1 MFSIYLYMLLLSHPV
16 YISTMS
22 ISIID
27 KKINF
32 VMKLYLDDIE
42 DALRLKNGF
51 SISIDE
57 NQKLNSNY
65 EYVEKYISENFK
77 VYFNSEKV
85 DLIFLEKKIINDVLE
100 LKTNIQFEDK
110 IINIKIKNKILLDV
124 YDNQSN
130 IVFIKNLEK
139 KYYYKFDISNTEKNI
154 NY

>member
-1 MFSIYLYMLLLSHPV
+1 MLLLSHPV

-27 KKINF
+27 KKIDF

-100 LKTNIQFEDK
+100 LKTSIQFEDK

-139 KYYYKFDISNTEKNI
+139 KKYYKFDISNTEKNI

>member
-1 MFSIYLYMLLLSHPV
+1 MLLLSHPV

-27 KKINF
+27 KKIDF

-57 NQKLNSNY
+57 NQKLNLNY

>member
-1 MFSIYLYMLLLSHPV
+1 
-16 YISTMS
+16 MS
-22 ISIID
+22 ISITG
-27 KKINF
+27 KKIDF
-32 VMKLYLDDIE
+32 VMKLYFDDIE

-57 NQKLNSNY
+57 NRKLNSNY
-65 EYVEKYISENFK
+65 EYVEEYISENFK
-77 VYFNSEKV
+77 IYFNSEKV
-85 DLIFLEKKIINDVLE
+85 DLIFLDKKIINDVLE
-100 LKTNIQFEDK
+100 LKTSIQFEDK

-139 KYYYKFDISNTEKNI
+139 KKYYKFDISNTEKNI

>member
-1 MFSIYLYMLLLSHPV
+1 
-16 YISTMS
+16 
-22 ISIID
+22 
-27 KKINF
+27 
-32 VMKLYLDDIE
+32 MKLYFDDIE

-51 SISIDE
+51 SISIDK

-65 EYVEKYISENFK
+65 EYVEEYISENFK
-77 VYFNSEKV
+77 IYFNSEKV
-85 DLIFLEKKIINDVLE
+85 DLIFLDKKIINDVLE
-100 LKTNIQFEDK
+100 LKTSIQFEDK

-139 KYYYKFDISNTEKNI
+139 KKYYKFDISNTEKNI

>member
-1 MFSIYLYMLLLSHPV
+1 
-16 YISTMS
+16 MS
-22 ISIID
+22 ISITC
-27 KKINF
+27 KKIDF
-32 VMKLYLDDIE
+32 VMKLYFDDIE

-65 EYVEKYISENFK
+65 EYVEEYISENFK
-77 VYFNSEKV
+77 IYFNSEKV
-85 DLIFLEKKIINDVLE
+85 DLIFLDKKIINDVLE
-100 LKTNIQFEDK
+100 LKTSIQFEDK

-139 KYYYKFDISNTEKNI
+139 KYYYKFDISNIEKNI

>member
-1 MFSIYLYMLLLSHPV
+1 
-16 YISTMS
+16 MS
-22 ISIID
+22 ISITG
-27 KKINF
+27 KKIDF
-32 VMKLYLDDIE
+32 VMKLYFDDIE

-65 EYVEKYISENFK
+65 EYVEEYISENFK
-77 VYFNSEKV
+77 IYFNSEKV
-85 DLIFLEKKIINDVLE
+85 DLIFLDKKIINDVLE
-100 LKTNIQFEDK
+100 LKTSIQFEDK

-130 IVFIKNLEK
+130 IVFIKNLENK
-139 KYYYKFDISNTEKNI
+139 KYYKFDISNTEKNI

>member
-1 MFSIYLYMLLLSHPV
+1 
-16 YISTMS
+16 MS
-22 ISIID
+22 ISITG
-27 KKINF
+27 KKIDF
-32 VMKLYLDDIE
+32 VMKLYFDDIE

-51 SISIDE
+51 SISIDK

-65 EYVEKYISENFK
+65 EYVEEYISENFK
-77 VYFNSEKV
+77 IYFNSEKV
-85 DLIFLEKKIINDVLE
+85 DLIFLDKKIINDVLE
-100 LKTNIQFEDK
+100 LKTSIQFEDK

-139 KYYYKFDISNTEKNI
+139 KKYYKFAISNTEKNI

>member
-1 MFSIYLYMLLLSHPV
+1 MLLLSHPV

-27 KKINF
+27 KKIDF

-65 EYVEKYISENFK
+65 EYVEEYISENFK

>member
-1 MFSIYLYMLLLSHPV
+1 MLLLSHPV

-27 KKINF
+27 KKIDF

-85 DLIFLEKKIINDVLE
+85 DLVFLEKKIINDVLE

>member
-1 MFSIYLYMLLLSHPV
+1 MLLLSHPV

-27 KKINF
+27 KKIDF

-100 LKTNIQFEDK
+100 LKTSIQFEDI

>member
-1 MFSIYLYMLLLSHPV
+1 MLLLSHPV

-27 KKINF
+27 KKIDF

>member
-1 MFSIYLYMLLLSHPV
+1 MSIY
-16 YISTMS
+16 ITG
-22 ISIID
+22 
-27 KKINF
+27 KKIDF
-32 VMKLYLDDIE
+32 VMKLYFDDIE

-65 EYVEKYISENFK
+65 EYVEEYISENFK
-77 VYFNSEKV
+77 IYFNSEKV
-85 DLIFLEKKIINDVLE
+85 DLIFLDKKIINDVLE
-100 LKTNIQFEDK
+100 LKTSIQFEDK

-124 YDNQSN
+124 YDNQLN

-139 KYYYKFDISNTEKNI
+139 KKYYKFDISNTEKNI

>member
-1 MFSIYLYMLLLSHPV
+1 
-16 YISTMS
+16 
-22 ISIID
+22 
-27 KKINF
+27 
-32 VMKLYLDDIE
+32 MKLYFDDIE

-65 EYVEKYISENFK
+65 EYVEEYISENFK

-100 LKTNIQFEDK
+100 LETSIQFENK

>member
-1 MFSIYLYMLLLSHPV
+1 MLLLSHPV

-27 KKINF
+27 KKIDF

-65 EYVEKYISENFK
+65 EYVEEYISENFK

-85 DLIFLEKKIINDVLE
+85 ELIFLEKKIINDVLE

>member
-1 MFSIYLYMLLLSHPV
+1 
-16 YISTMS
+16 MS
-22 ISIID
+22 ISITD
-27 KKINF
+27 KKIDF
-32 VMKLYLDDIE
+32 VMKLYFDDIE

-65 EYVEKYISENFK
+65 EYVEEYISENFK

-100 LKTNIQFEDK
+100 LKTSIQFEDK

-139 KYYYKFDISNTEKNI
+139 KKYYKFDISNTEKNI

>member
-1 MFSIYLYMLLLSHPV
+1 MN
-16 YISTMS
+16 
-22 ISIID
+22 ISITN
-27 KKINF
+27 KKIDF

-65 EYVEKYISENFK
+65 EYVEEYISENFK

-85 DLIFLEKKIINDVLE
+85 ELIFLEKKIINDVLE
-100 LKTNIQFEDK
+100 LKTSIQFEDQ
-110 IINIKIKNKILLDV
+110 IINIKIKILLDV

-139 KYYYKFDISNTEKNI
+139 KNYYKFDISNTEKNI

>member
-1 MFSIYLYMLLLSHPV
+1 
-16 YISTMS
+16 
-22 ISIID
+22 
-27 KKINF
+27 
-32 VMKLYLDDIE
+32 MKLYFDDIE

-65 EYVEKYISENFK
+65 EYVEEYISENFK
-77 VYFNSEKV
+77 IYFNSEKV
-85 DLIFLEKKIINDVLE
+85 DLIFLDKKIINDVLE
-100 LKTNIQFEDK
+100 LKTSIQFEDK

-124 YDNQSN
+124 YDNQLN

-139 KYYYKFDISNTEKNI
+139 KKYYKFDISNTEKNI

>member
-1 MFSIYLYMLLLSHPV
+1 MLLLSHPV
-16 YISTMS
+16 YISIMS

-27 KKINF
+27 KKIDF

-139 KYYYKFDISNTEKNI
+139 KKYYKFDISNTEKNI

>member
-1 MFSIYLYMLLLSHPV
+1 
-16 YISTMS
+16 MS
-22 ISIID
+22 ISITD
-27 KKINF
+27 KKIDF
-32 VMKLYLDDIE
+32 VMKLYFDDIE
-42 DALRLKNGF
+42 DALRLNNGF

-65 EYVEKYISENFK
+65 EYVEEYISENFK

-100 LKTNIQFEDK
+100 LKTSIQFEDK

-139 KYYYKFDISNTEKNI
+139 KKYYKFDISNTEKNI

>member
-1 MFSIYLYMLLLSHPV
+1 
-16 YISTMS
+16 MS
-22 ISIID
+22 ISITD
-27 KKINF
+27 KKIDF
-32 VMKLYLDDIE
+32 VMKLYFDDIE
-42 DALRLKNGF
+42 DALRLNNGF

-100 LKTNIQFEDK
+100 LKTSIQFEDK

>member
-1 MFSIYLYMLLLSHPV
+1 MLLLSHPV

-27 KKINF
+27 KKIDF

-139 KYYYKFDISNTEKNI
+139 KKYYKFDISNTEKNI

>member
-1 MFSIYLYMLLLSHPV
+1 
-16 YISTMS
+16 
-22 ISIID
+22 
-27 KKINF
+27 
-32 VMKLYLDDIE
+32 MKLYFDDIE

-65 EYVEKYISENFK
+65 EYVEEYISENFK
-77 VYFNSEKV
+77 IYFNSEKV
-85 DLIFLEKKIINDVLE
+85 DLIFLDKKIINDVLE
-100 LKTNIQFEDK
+100 LKTSIQFEDK

-139 KYYYKFDISNTEKNI
+139 KKYYKFDISNTEKNI

>member
-1 MFSIYLYMLLLSHPV
+1 
-16 YISTMS
+16 MS
-22 ISIID
+22 ISITG
-27 KKINF
+27 KKIDF
-32 VMKLYLDDIE
+32 VMKLYFDDIE

-51 SISIDE
+51 SISIDK

-65 EYVEKYISENFK
+65 EYVEEYISENFK
-77 VYFNSEKV
+77 IYFNSEKV
-85 DLIFLEKKIINDVLE
+85 DLIFLDKKIINDVLE
-100 LKTNIQFEDK
+100 LKTSIQFEDK

-139 KYYYKFDISNTEKNI
+139 KKYYKFDISNTEKNI

>member
-1 MFSIYLYMLLLSHPV
+1 
-16 YISTMS
+16 
-22 ISIID
+22 
-27 KKINF
+27 
-32 VMKLYLDDIE
+32 MKLYFDDIE

-51 SISIDE
+51 SISIDK

-65 EYVEKYISENFK
+65 EYVEEYISENFK
-77 VYFNSEKV
+77 IYFNSEKV
-85 DLIFLEKKIINDVLE
+85 DLIFLDKKIINDVLE
-100 LKTNIQFEDK
+100 LKTSIQFEDK

-139 KYYYKFDISNTEKNI
+139 KNYYKFDISNTEKNI

>member
-1 MFSIYLYMLLLSHPV
+1 MN
-16 YISTMS
+16 
-22 ISIID
+22 ISITN
-27 KKINF
+27 KKIDF

-51 SISIDE
+51 SIPIDE

-65 EYVEKYISENFK
+65 EYVEEYISENFK
-77 VYFNSEKV
+77 IYFNSEKV
-85 DLIFLEKKIINDVLE
+85 DLIFLDKKIINDVLE
-100 LKTNIQFEDK
+100 LKTSIQFEDK
-110 IINIKIKNKILLDV
+110 IINIKIQNKILLDV

-139 KYYYKFDISNTEKNI
+139 KKYYKFDISNTEKNI

>member
-1 MFSIYLYMLLLSHPV
+1 MN
-16 YISTMS
+16 
-22 ISIID
+22 ISITN
-27 KKINF
+27 KKIDF

-65 EYVEKYISENFK
+65 EYVEEYISENFK

-85 DLIFLEKKIINDVLE
+85 ELIFLEKKIINDVLE
-100 LKTNIQFEDK
+100 LKTSIQFEDQ

-130 IVFIKNLEK
+130 IGFIKNLEK
-139 KYYYKFDISNTEKNI
+139 KNYYKFDISNTEKNI

>member
-1 MFSIYLYMLLLSHPV
+1 
-16 YISTMS
+16 MS
-22 ISIID
+22 ISITG
-27 KKINF
+27 KKIDF
-32 VMKLYLDDIE
+32 VMKLYFDDIE

-51 SISIDE
+51 SISIDK

-65 EYVEKYISENFK
+65 EYVEEYISENFK
-77 VYFNSEKV
+77 IYFNSEKV
-85 DLIFLEKKIINDVLE
+85 DLIFLDKKIINDVLE
-100 LKTNIQFEDK
+100 LKTSVQFEDK

-139 KYYYKFDISNTEKNI
+139 KKYYKFDISNTEKNI

>member
-1 MFSIYLYMLLLSHPV
+1 
-16 YISTMS
+16 
-22 ISIID
+22 
-27 KKINF
+27 
-32 VMKLYLDDIE
+32 MKLYLDDIE

-65 EYVEKYISENFK
+65 EYVEEYISENFK

-85 DLIFLEKKIINDVLE
+85 ELIFLEKKIINDVLE
-100 LKTNIQFEDK
+100 LKTSIQFEDQ

-139 KYYYKFDISNTEKNI
+139 KKYYKFDISNTEKNI

>member
-1 MFSIYLYMLLLSHPV
+1 
-16 YISTMS
+16 
-22 ISIID
+22 
-27 KKINF
+27 
-32 VMKLYLDDIE
+32 MKLYFDDIE

-65 EYVEKYISENFK
+65 EYVEEYISENFK
-77 VYFNSEKV
+77 IYFNSEKV
-85 DLIFLEKKIINDVLE
+85 DLIFLDKKIINDVLE
-100 LKTNIQFEDK
+100 LKTSIQFEDK
-110 IINIKIKNKILLDV
+110 IINIKIQNKILLDV

-139 KYYYKFDISNTEKNI
+139 KKYYKFDISNTEKNI

>member
-1 MFSIYLYMLLLSHPV
+1 
-16 YISTMS
+16 MS
-22 ISIID
+22 ISITG
-27 KKINF
+27 KKIDF
-32 VMKLYLDDIE
+32 VMKLYFDDIE

-65 EYVEKYISENFK
+65 EYVEEYISENFK
-77 VYFNSEKV
+77 IYFNSEKV
-85 DLIFLEKKIINDVLE
+85 DLIFLDKKIINDVLE
-100 LKTNIQFEDK
+100 LKTSIQFEDK

-139 KYYYKFDISNTEKNI
+139 KKYYKFDISNTEKNI

>member
-1 MFSIYLYMLLLSHPV
+1 MSIY
-16 YISTMS
+16 ITG
-22 ISIID
+22 
-27 KKINF
+27 KKIDF
-32 VMKLYLDDIE
+32 VMKLYFDDIE

-51 SISIDE
+51 SISIDK

-65 EYVEKYISENFK
+65 EYVEEYISENFK
-77 VYFNSEKV
+77 IYFNSEKV
-85 DLIFLEKKIINDVLE
+85 DLIFLDKKIINDVLE
-100 LKTNIQFEDK
+100 LKTSIQFEDK

-139 KYYYKFDISNTEKNI
+139 KKYYKFDISNTEKNI